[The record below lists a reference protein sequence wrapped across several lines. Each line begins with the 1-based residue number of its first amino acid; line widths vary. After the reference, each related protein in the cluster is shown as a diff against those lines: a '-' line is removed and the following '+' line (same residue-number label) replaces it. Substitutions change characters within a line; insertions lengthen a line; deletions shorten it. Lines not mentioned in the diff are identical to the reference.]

1 MENKLSA
8 NEWMKTILD
17 NQKKLKW
24 TTTPLDQ
31 ELLKLYH
38 SKTSDIKVL
47 DGSSNPSTKLLFER
61 VRQRD
66 DTVIILL
73 QLLPTNSNMF
83 FKINWNE
90 YVNDG
95 RLKFHDLILT
105 SKYGETLMNKSL
117 VTSPEKFQSYLE
129 YHMTKKNKI
138 TT

>member
-1 MENKLSA
+1 MENKLST

-24 TTTPLDQ
+24 TTTPLNQ
-31 ELLKLYH
+31 ELFNPYH
-38 SKTSDIKVL
+38 STTSAIKVI
-47 DGSSNPSTKLLFER
+47 DGSSNLSTNLLFER
-61 VRQRD
+61 VRRRN

-138 TT
+138 TS